1 MTSDGGQ
8 IVYLNGRFLPLAEAA
23 VPVLDRGFIFGDG
36 IYEYVPVYGRRPF
49 AIDGHL
55 RRLQA
60 SLDAVRIPNP
70 HGDAEWI
77 ALIAQMIERTPYDDQ
92 GVYLQVTRGVAPR
105 EHGFPKTVTPTVFM
119 MSNPLV
125 TPSAAQIE
133 RGVTAMTLPDVRWL
147 RCDIKSISLLGN
159 VLARQAATEAACAEA
174 VMLRDGF
181 LTEGSA
187 SNVFAV
193 KNGTLLAP
201 PKDNL
206 ILPGITYDVVLDLAR
221 ANGIPVETRRIAEA
235 EVRAADELWLS
246 SSSKEV
252 LAVVTLD
259 GKPIGNGKPGPLFR
273 RMHTL
278 YQGHKRMLAGAALG
292 TTTANHA

>member
-1 MTSDGGQ
+1 MAAPAAQT
-8 IVYLNGRFLPLAEAA
+8 VYLNGRFLPLGEAT

-36 IYEYVPVYGRRPF
+36 VYEYVPVYGRRPF
-49 AIDGHL
+49 AIAGHL
-55 RRLQA
+55 RRLSA
-60 SLDAVRIPNP
+60 SLDAARIPNP
-70 HGDAEWI
+70 HSDAEWLT
-77 ALIAQMIERTPYDDQ
+77 LIGQMIEHTPHEHQ

-105 EHGFPKTVTPTVFM
+105 EHGFPKAATPTVFM
-119 MSNPLV
+119 MSNPLA
-125 TPSAAQIE
+125 TPSPEQIE
-133 RGVTAMTLPDVRWL
+133 QGVTAITLPDVRWL

-159 VLARQAATEAACAEA
+159 VLARQAATEAGCAEA

-193 KNGTLLAP
+193 KDGTLLAP

-206 ILPGITYDVVLDLAR
+206 ILPGITYDVVLELAR
-221 ANGIPVETRRIAEA
+221 ANGIPVATCRIAES
-235 EVRAADELWLS
+235 ELRAADELWLT

-252 LAVVTLD
+252 LAIIALD
-259 GKPIGNGKPGPLFR
+259 GKPVGTGKPGAMFR

-278 YQGHKRMLAGAALG
+278 YQAHKRALMSSPVHVPAG
-292 TTTANHA
+292 